1 LLAYRRDELRKPK
14 SLFGP
19 SPPDTDYVSNGG
31 GFLLMAGTG
40 FADRKKMRETSS
52 KDRKRKLARRES
64 SEIVSTLI
72 AKSPLLFSQLGLY
85 HRR

>member
-19 SPPDTDYVSNGG
+19 SPPDTDYVSNGR

-40 FADRKKMRETSS
+40 FPDRKKMRETSP
-52 KDRKRKLARRES
+52 KDEIDEIQAKRVERDRFH
-64 SEIVSTLI
+64 
-72 AKSPLLFSQLGLY
+72 PDC
-85 HRR
+85 